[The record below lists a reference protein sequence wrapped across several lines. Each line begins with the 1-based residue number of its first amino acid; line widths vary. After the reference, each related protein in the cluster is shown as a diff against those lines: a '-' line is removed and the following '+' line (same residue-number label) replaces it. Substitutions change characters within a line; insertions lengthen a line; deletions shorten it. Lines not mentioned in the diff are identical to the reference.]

1 MKKGK
6 IIIFSAP
13 SGSGKTTIV
22 KHLLSLDIGLSFS
35 ISATSRG
42 PRDNEQEGKDY
53 FFLSPE
59 EFKRKIAQEEF
70 LEYEEVYKD
79 QFYGTLRSEVE
90 KMRKSG
96 KHVLFDIDVVGGLN
110 LKNTFHDDA
119 LAVFVQPP
127 SLKIME
133 ERLRGRGSDSEAQ
146 IQTRLAKAKKELEY
160 APDFDEIL
168 VNNKLEESLSKAED
182 MVRKFINS

>member
-1 MKKGK
+1 MGGK

-35 ISATSRG
+35 ISATSRE
-42 PRDNEQEGKDY
+42 PRDHEQEGKDY

-59 EFKRKIAQEEF
+59 AFKRKIAQKEF

-96 KHVLFDIDVVGGLN
+96 KHVLFDIDVMGGLN
-110 LKNTFHDDA
+110 LKNTFHGDA
-119 LAVFVQPP
+119 LAIFVQPP

-133 ERLRGRGSDSEAQ
+133 ERLRGRGTDSEAQ

-160 APDFDEIL
+160 APDFDEVL
-168 VNNKLEESLSKAED
+168 VNNQLGETLSKAELL
-182 MVRKFINS
+182 VQKFINY